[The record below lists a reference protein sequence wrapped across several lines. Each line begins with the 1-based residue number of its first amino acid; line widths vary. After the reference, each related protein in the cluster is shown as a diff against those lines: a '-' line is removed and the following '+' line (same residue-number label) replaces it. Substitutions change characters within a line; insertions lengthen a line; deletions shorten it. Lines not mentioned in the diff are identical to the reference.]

1 MSEPIKQQSIRL
13 AQLAYQLDIP
23 DSQWFSTVA
32 EAAAVLTPEGVG
44 AMVYAFDASGWNGV
58 QIPSWGSSG
67 ISEEFA
73 AATLE
78 LNRRTTAAEAE
89 VFYRRGILCGTV
101 SEQLTSTGRT
111 RPEGSTYDV
120 TVAGLGIPDSF
131 GLTAS
136 APDGRGIVVNAPL
149 STSIRLNA
157 RTRRLW
163 SRLAVHLQAGY
174 RLRRNLQSGSARRGA
189 VVDPDGRVEDARA
202 DARCPSAREHLARAA
217 RSIDRA
223 RSKRGPDDA
232 REALDLWEGLVD
244 GQWSLVEH
252 FERDGRR
259 YFLAYE
265 NPCDIEDPRALT
277 PRERQVV
284 AHIGQGD
291 SNKWAAYQLGI
302 RVGTVAKLLER
313 ALYKLGVSNRQE
325 LVWIYNTLRRR

>member
-1 MSEPIKQQSIRL
+1 MKQQSIRL
-13 AQLAYQLDIP
+13 AQLAYKLDIP
-23 DSQWFSTVA
+23 DSQWYSTVA
-32 EAAAVLTPEGVG
+32 EAAAVLTPGGVG
-44 AMVYAFDASGWNGV
+44 AMVYAFDASAGTGI
-58 QIPSWGSSG
+58 QIPSWGSFG
-67 ISEEFA
+67 VTDEFA

-89 VFYRRGILCGTV
+89 LFYRRGILCGTV
-101 SEQLTSTGRT
+101 SEQLASTGRT
-111 RPEGSTYDV
+111 RPEDSTYDV

-149 STSIRLNA
+149 STSIRLDA

-163 SRLAVHLQAGY
+163 SQLAVHLQAGY
-174 RLRRNLQSGSARRGA
+174 RLRRNLQWGSARREA
-189 VVDPDGRVEDARA
+189 VVDPEGRVEDARA
-202 DARCPSAREHLARAA
+202 DARSPDARERLARAA
-217 RSIDRA
+217 RSIDHA
-223 RSKRGPDDA
+223 RSSRGPDDA

-244 GQWSLVEH
+244 GRWSLVEH

-259 YFLAYE
+259 YFLAYK
-265 NPCDIEDPRALT
+265 NPCDIADPRALT

-291 SNKWAAYQLGI
+291 SNKWAAYELGI
-302 RVGTVAKLLER
+302 REGTVAKLLER
-313 ALYKLGVSNRQE
+313 ALYKLGVSTRHE